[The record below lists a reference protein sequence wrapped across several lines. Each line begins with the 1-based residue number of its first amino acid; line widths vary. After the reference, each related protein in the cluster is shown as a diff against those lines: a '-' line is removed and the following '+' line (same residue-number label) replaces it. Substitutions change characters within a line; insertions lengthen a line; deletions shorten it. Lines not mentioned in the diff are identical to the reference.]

1 MRIEDAYRKDV
12 VITTLNN
19 KKYIGFITDYENE
32 FESETG
38 NVVIDLETDLG
49 FFSFDESEIKQI
61 EIIEK

>member
-1 MRIEDAYRKDV
+1 MRIEDTYRKDV